1 MRSNRNL
8 VNTVDFKIALL
19 WQLFPFPVTTLCLT
33 SFGGLLCMTIGD
45 IWLFKRRSPLETRKV
60 ALDNLILQSIP
71 CHQAFSIPHST
82 GNFCTVYLI
91 LHSFMLHSWT
101 YSSVSFFF
109 KVVVGERIRP
119 SLYNVSNSFY
129 LRSCLD
135 DFMFIW
141 AIHQLISGYI
151 Y

>member
-1 MRSNRNL
+1 M
-8 VNTVDFKIALL
+8 
-19 WQLFPFPVTTLCLT
+19 TTLCLT

-109 KVVVGERIRP
+109 TGCCWREDKTLPLQCKQQLLFTVLFRWLHVYLGNTPVNIWVYLLAFFWCVVVNF
-119 SLYNVSNSFY
+119 SVL
-129 LRSCLD
+129 
-135 DFMFIW
+135 
-141 AIHQLISGYI
+141 
-151 Y
+151 

>member
-8 VNTVDFKIALL
+8 VTTVDFKIALW

-45 IWLFKRRSPLETRKV
+45 IWLFKRQSPLETRKV

-71 CHQAFSIPHST
+71 CHQAFSIRHST

-129 LRSCLD
+129 LQSCLD